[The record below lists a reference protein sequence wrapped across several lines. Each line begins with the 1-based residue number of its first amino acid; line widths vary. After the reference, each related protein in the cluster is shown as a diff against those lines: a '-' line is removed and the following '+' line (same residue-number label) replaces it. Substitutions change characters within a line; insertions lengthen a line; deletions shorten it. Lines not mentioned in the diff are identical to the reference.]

1 MTFISRAI
9 LRLLGW
15 RVDANLPA
23 ARKYVVI
30 GTFHTTNWDFPL
42 MLLLKSAIGL
52 KVRWVGKHSLF
63 RWPLGWLMRRLGG
76 IPVDRR
82 FPHNYVEQIVD
93 AFRRRVEL
101 ILVIAP
107 EGTRKKAQ
115 YWKSGFYFIALG
127 AGVPIA
133 LGFADYARKVGGI
146 GPSFVPTGDVE
157 ADMARI
163 RAFYAD
169 KRGLHPEKQ
178 SEIRF
183 RPSAEPPRAVE

>member
-1 MTFISRAI
+1 MTGSLSRAI

-15 RVDANLPA
+15 RVEGNLPDTP
-23 ARKYVVI
+23 KYVVI
-30 GTFHTTNWDFPL
+30 GAFHTTNWDFPL

-82 FPHNYVEQIVD
+82 SPHNYVEQIVD
-93 AFRRRVEL
+93 AFRRRDEL

-107 EGTRKKAQ
+107 EGTRKKTE
-115 YWKSGFYFIALG
+115 YWKTGFYYIALG

-133 LGFADYARKVGGI
+133 LGFADYPRKVGGI
-146 GPSFVPTGDVE
+146 GVSFMPTGDFE
-157 ADMARI
+157 ADLAQI

-169 KRGLHPEKQ
+169 KRGLHTEKQ
-178 SEIRF
+178 GEIRI
-183 RPSAEPPRAVE
+183 RPRAEP